1 MVQDVEDKCR
11 TNTFE
16 ESTADVA
23 KYRLQLQS
31 CPSEIIQARIS
42 FDAVCKLELSTLTPL
57 QQQRVST
64 LKKELISYSFFLA
77 SVVWYKGFDPV
88 GVSVFNVFLRL

>member
-1 MVQDVEDKCR
+1 MSKTNVAP
-11 TNTFE
+11 NTFE

-57 QQQRVST
+57 QQQRIST
-64 LKKELISYSFFLA
+64 LKKELISYSSFSLLLLHGIRVLILWVFQCLMFFEI
-77 SVVWYKGFDPV
+77 
-88 GVSVFNVFLRL
+88 FNM

>member
-1 MVQDVEDKCR
+1 MKSGIVQNVEDQCR
-11 TNTFE
+11 THTFE
-16 ESTADVA
+16 ESIADVA

-31 CPSEIIQARIS
+31 WPSEIIQARIS

-64 LKKELISYSFFLA
+64 LKKELIQTLQEQE
-77 SVVWYKGFDPV
+77 KKT
-88 GVSVFNVFLRL
+88 